1 MSFKLYNTRTR
12 EKEEFKTID
21 NSNTVRIYSC
31 GPTVYDYAH
40 IGNFSMYIFTDLL
53 RRYLE
58 NGPQKFSVKH
68 VMNITDVGHLK
79 VDNDE
84 NYDLNATEDKL
95 ELASK
100 KNNINPWEISKK
112 YTDAFVEDMKKLNII
127 SPTFMPRATENIRQM
142 QDIIEKL
149 VDNGYAYISDQENV
163 YFDVSK
169 FPSYGNFSGKTLKD
183 LEAGK
188 GGRIDVEELLKD
200 KKNIFDFSLWI
211 TDESHIMKWDF
222 PSVIKSG
229 KMGYPGWHIEC
240 SAMSMRYLTDVFN
253 SEIPDFSKFKTLDI
267 HTGGED
273 HIFPHHEDEIA
284 QSEGV
289 TGMMFSNFWL
299 HRKHILVNGEKMS
312 KSKGNFYTISDL
324 ENGKLGGIK
333 FSALDFRMWVLLGH
347 YRTQRDFTLE
357 TMKEAK
363 NTREKITEFYKE
375 ILIDSQEDQTI
386 KVKLNNIEVFK
397 TDVCE
402 YISNFWN
409 LLDNDLNTPGA
420 FSVIFQIIHDYIYI
434 DKEKSK
440 KLIEFLNEFNSIF
453 AIIDTNKKNE
463 EIPEEI
469 KTIADERW
477 EAKLNKNFSKSDEL
491 RNKLLE
497 LGYEMKDEKDNYK
510 IIKK

>member
-1 MSFKLYNTRTR
+1 MYLQLYNTKSRK
-12 EKEEFKTID
+12 KEEFKTVD
-21 NSNTVRIYSC
+21 DSNTVRIYSC

-58 NGPQKFSVKH
+58 NGPQKFLVKH

-79 VDNDE
+79 VDDDE
-84 NYDLNATEDKL
+84 NYDLAAGEDKF
-95 ELASK
+95 EIASRK
-100 KNNINPWEISKK
+100 ANLDPWEISKK
-112 YTDAFVEDMKKLNII
+112 YTAVFLEDMKKLNILNP
-127 SPTFMPRATENIRQM
+127 SENNGFMPLATDNIRQM
-142 QDIIEKL
+142 QDIIKKL
-149 VDNGYAYISDQENV
+149 IDNGYAYISDQENV

-169 FPSYGNFSGKTLKD
+169 FPNYGKFSGKTLED

-240 SAMSMRYLTDVFN
+240 SAMSMRYLTDIFN
-253 SEIPDFSKFKTLDI
+253 SNNPDFSKFKTLDI

-284 QSEGV
+284 QSEGA
-289 TGMMFSNFWL
+289 TGIEFSNFWL
-299 HRKHILVNGEKMS
+299 HRKHILVNGQKMS

-333 FSALDFRMWVLLGH
+333 FNALDFRMWVLLGH

-357 TMKEAK
+357 TMQEAK
-363 NTREKITEFYKE
+363 TIREKIEKILNNKKPYTSTLLDTNKSYNNYRDEFYNA
-375 ILIDSQEDQTI
+375 
-386 KVKLNNIEVFK
+386 LN
-397 TDVCE
+397 D
-402 YISNFWN
+402 
-409 LLDNDLNTPGA
+409 DLNTSKA
-420 FSVIFQIIHDYIYI
+420 ISILFEMENNLDCI
-434 DKEKSK
+434 DKN
-440 KLIEFLNEFNSIF
+440 FLNEFNSIF

-463 EIPEEI
+463 QISEEI
-469 KTIADERW
+469 KNIAKERW
-477 EAKLNKNFSKSDEL
+477 QAKINKDFAKSDEL
-491 RNKLLE
+491 RNKLSE
-497 LGYEMKDEKDNYK
+497 LGYEMKDGKDNYEIMK
-510 IIKK
+510 R

>member
-1 MSFKLYNTRTR
+1 MSLQLYNTKTKS
-12 EKEEFKTID
+12 KEIFKTID
-21 NSNTVRIYSC
+21 GSNNVRIYSC
-31 GPTVYDYAH
+31 GPTVYDFAH

-58 NGPQKFSVKH
+58 ISGHNVNH

-84 NYDLNATEDKL
+84 NYDLSAGEDKF
-95 ELASK
+95 EIASRK
-100 KNNINPWEISKK
+100 ANLDPWEISKK
-112 YTDAFVEDMKKLNII
+112 YTAVFLEDMKKLNILNP
-127 SPTFMPRATENIRQM
+127 SENNGFMPLATDNIRQM
-142 QDIIEKL
+142 QSIIKQL
-149 VDNGYAYISDQENV
+149 INNGYAYISSQDNV

-169 FPSYGNFSGKTLKD
+169 FPSYGKFSGKTLKD

-211 TDESHIMKWDF
+211 IDESHIMKWDF
-222 PSVIKSG
+222 PDVIKSG

-240 SAMSMRYLTDVFN
+240 SAMSMRYLTDVFKTN
-253 SEIPDFSKFKTLDI
+253 VPDFNKFKTIDI

-289 TGMMFSNFWL
+289 TGKEFSNFWL

-333 FSALDFRMWVLLGH
+333 FNALDFRMWVLLGH
-347 YRTQRDFTLE
+347 YRNQRDFTLE
-357 TMKEAK
+357 TMQEAK
-363 NTREKITEFYKE
+363 SVREKILKAYNNSNQTNTPEDVKNNFYKF
-375 ILIDSQEDQTI
+375 
-386 KVKLNNIEVFK
+386 LN
-397 TDVCE
+397 D
-402 YISNFWN
+402 
-409 LLDNDLNTPGA
+409 DLNTSGA
-420 FSVIFQIIHDYIYI
+420 LSLFINNLEII
-434 DKEKSK
+434 DKKFFE
-440 KLIEFLNEFNSIF
+440 EFNSIF

-463 EIPEEI
+463 QISEEI
-469 KTIADERW
+469 KNIAEERW
-477 EAKLNKNFSKSDEL
+477 QAKINKDFIKSDEL
-491 RNKLLE
+491 RNKLSE
-497 LGYEMKDEKDNYK
+497 LGYEMKDGKDAYE

>member
-1 MSFKLYNTRTR
+1 MYLQLYNTKSRK
-12 EKEEFKTID
+12 KEEFKTVD
-21 NSNTVRIYSC
+21 DSNTVRIYSC

-58 NGPQKFSVKH
+58 NGPQKFLVKH

-79 VDNDE
+79 VDDDE
-84 NYDLNATEDKL
+84 NYDLAAGEDKF
-95 ELASK
+95 EIASRK
-100 KNNINPWEISKK
+100 ANLDPWEISKK
-112 YTDAFVEDMKKLNII
+112 YTAVFLEDMKKLNILNP
-127 SPTFMPRATENIRQM
+127 SENNGFMPLATDNIRQM
-142 QDIIEKL
+142 QDIIKKL
-149 VDNGYAYISDQENV
+149 IDNGYAYISDQENV

-169 FPSYGNFSGKTLKD
+169 FPNYGKFSGKTLED

-211 TDESHIMKWDF
+211 TDESHIMKWNF

-240 SAMSMRYLTDVFN
+240 SAMSMRYLTDIFN
-253 SEIPDFSKFKTLDI
+253 SNNPDFSKFKTLDI

-284 QSEGV
+284 QSEGA
-289 TGMMFSNFWL
+289 TGIEFSNFWL
-299 HRKHILVNGEKMS
+299 HRKHILVNGQKMS

-333 FSALDFRMWVLLGH
+333 FNALDFRMWVLLGH

-357 TMKEAK
+357 TMQEAK
-363 NTREKITEFYKE
+363 TIREKIEKILNNKKPYTSTLLDTNKSYNNYRDEFYNA
-375 ILIDSQEDQTI
+375 
-386 KVKLNNIEVFK
+386 LN
-397 TDVCE
+397 D
-402 YISNFWN
+402 
-409 LLDNDLNTPGA
+409 DLNTSKA
-420 FSVIFQIIHDYIYI
+420 ISILFEMENNLDCI
-434 DKEKSK
+434 DKN
-440 KLIEFLNEFNSIF
+440 FLNEFNSIF

-463 EIPEEI
+463 QISEEI
-469 KTIADERW
+469 KNIAKERW
-477 EAKLNKNFSKSDEL
+477 QAKINKDFAKSDEL
-491 RNKLLE
+491 RNKLSE
-497 LGYEMKDEKDNYK
+497 LGYEMKDGKDNYEIMK
-510 IIKK
+510 R